1 MTKKITSYQEMLEEE
16 ERLTQLLK
24 FQQQQIQSDVRGIK
38 DELRPITNIA
48 GTAKKFFVRKSGDA
62 IITIGIKLLVD
73 GLVKNFILAKSG
85 WITRTIIPFLLKN
98 YASNIAHEPEKL
110 VNKLKH
116 MFGKN
121 GKTVRPE

>member
-38 DELRPITNIA
+38 EELRPITNLA
-48 GTAKKFFVRKSGDA
+48 GTVKKFFVRKSGQA
-62 IITIGIKLLVD
+62 LTTVGIKLLVD
-73 GLVKNFILAKSG
+73 GLVKNLILAKSG
-85 WITRTIIPFLLKN
+85 WITRTIIPFVLKN
-98 YASNIAHEPEKL
+98 YASHLAGEPEKL
-110 VNKLKH
+110 VNKIKH

-121 GKTVRPE
+121 GKAVRPE

>member
-38 DELRPITNIA
+38 EELRPITNIA

-62 IITIGIKLLVD
+62 IITVGIKLLVD
-73 GLVKNFILAKSG
+73 CLVKNLILAKSG

-98 YASNIAHEPEKL
+98 YASHVAHEPEKL

-121 GKTVRPE
+121 GKAVRPE

>member
-38 DELRPITNIA
+38 EELRPITNIA
-48 GTAKKFFVRKSGDA
+48 ATAKKFFVRKSGQA
-62 IITIGIKLLVD
+62 ITTIGIKLLVD
-73 GLVKNFILAKSG
+73 GLVKNFVLAKSG

-98 YASNIAHEPEKL
+98 YASHIAQEPEKL
-110 VNKLKH
+110 VNKIKH

-121 GKTVRPE
+121 GKAVRPE